1 MKRRNKIFIIGI
13 VSIFILLLLSLGIA
27 NFTIAPYIIRI
38 EKLESIQYEDQM
50 IINVEVGNYFFKFN
64 KATWCLLKNTDDS
77 SSEEK
82 WVQAENGYC
91 SFSVLSGNYHVF
103 VKDSYNNIATIN
115 NQSVEINKVLDIHVN
130 KETFY
135 MYTGMEDEI
144 NYSLVNLGEV
154 NEQVTFQSNRPDIVQ
169 VENGKIKALQNGE
182 AIITI
187 HADNQVSKDVRV
199 IVSPHITSPKID
211 TNKPYISCRQF
222 SKEEASILDAI
233 LFDRVAK
240 AGEGTRA
247 GVVAAARF
255 LTLEFAYR
263 VHYFY
268 ENGRLNNYYPYLK
281 VDGEGRYYHK
291 GLYLH
296 ESKFAKI
303 ESKFVGPAIWGC
315 DLQNYTDWGP
325 WVTGKYY
332 PNGLDCSGFVTWA
345 LLNGGFD
352 IGDIGAGIE
361 EGHQDLTDLGERV
374 SITEELMQ
382 SGRVK
387 VGDLIGLNG
396 HAAILAGID
405 DSNYYIAESLNTTK
419 GVVMTVVPK
428 NKLVHN
434 SIYTYV
440 VLMDNVYNAD
450 GNLTT
455 MW

>member
-1 MKRRNKIFIIGI
+1 MKRILLIIGI
-13 VSIFILLLLSLGIA
+13 VGFALLLLAFCFA
-27 NFTIAPYIIRI
+27 NYTVAPYIKRI
-38 EKLESIQYEDQM
+38 EKVESIQYNDQM

-64 KATWCLLKNTDDS
+64 KATWCLLKSEEDS

-82 WVQAENGYC
+82 WIQAENGYC
-91 SFSVLSGNYHVF
+91 NFSVLSGNYQVY
-103 VKDSYNNIATIN
+103 VKDSYNNIATMD
-115 NQSVEINKVLDIHVN
+115 NQSVEINKVLDIQVSQ
-130 KETFY
+130 ETFY
-135 MYTGMEDEI
+135 MYIGMEEEI
-144 NYSLVNLGEV
+144 NYSIVYLGQV
-154 NEQVTFQSNRPDIVQ
+154 NEHVSFESNRPDIVQ
-169 VENGKIKALQNGE
+169 VENGKIRALQNGE
-182 AIITI
+182 AIIALR
-187 HADNQVSKDVRV
+187 ADNQVSKEVHV
-199 IVSPHITSPKID
+199 IVSPHITRPKID
-211 TNKPYISCRQF
+211 TNKPYLSCRQF
-222 SKEEASILDAI
+222 SKEDATLLDAV
-233 LFDRVAK
+233 LLDRIAQ

-296 ESKFAKI
+296 ESKFAEI

-345 LLNGGFD
+345 LLNGGFNV
-352 IGDIGAGIE
+352 GDIGAGIE
-361 EGHQDLTDLGERV
+361 EEHQDLTDLGERIP
-374 SITEELMQ
+374 ITEELMQ
-382 SGRVK
+382 SGKVK

-405 DSNYYIAESLNTTK
+405 DVNYYIAESLNTTK

-428 NKLVHN
+428 DQLVHN

-440 VLMDNVYNAD
+440 VLMDGVYQAD
-450 GNLTT
+450 GNLTA